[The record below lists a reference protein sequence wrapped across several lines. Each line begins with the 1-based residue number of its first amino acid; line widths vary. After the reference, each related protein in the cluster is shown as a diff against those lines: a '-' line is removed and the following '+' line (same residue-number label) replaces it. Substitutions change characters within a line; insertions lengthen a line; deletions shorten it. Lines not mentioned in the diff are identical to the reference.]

1 MLVLPTYASYT
12 VMAYG
17 KSVVVRLGAPM
28 CLSNDIS
35 STHSDHSLALPTQRK
50 TIDATQVNTLKSG
63 THL

>member
-1 MLVLPTYASYT
+1 VLVLPTYASYT

-50 TIDATQVNTLKSG
+50 TCEADAGEHFVSG